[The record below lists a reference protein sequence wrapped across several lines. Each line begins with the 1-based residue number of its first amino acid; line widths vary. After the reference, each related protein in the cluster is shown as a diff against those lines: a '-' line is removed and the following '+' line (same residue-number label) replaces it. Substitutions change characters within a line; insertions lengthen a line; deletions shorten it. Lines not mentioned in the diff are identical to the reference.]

1 MAQNELV
8 YSWMGKSKGICITP
22 SRKPLEKQ
30 DTRVVRGMDL
40 EVWQRGLSC
49 CFRQSGADLRL
60 MNFVRF
66 CIWKRRM
73 IMIALVQGVR
83 GLNEIFQR

>member
-8 YSWMGKSKGICITP
+8 FSWIGKSKGICSTP

-40 EVWQRGLSC
+40 EVRHWGLRC
-49 CFRQSGADLRL
+49 CFCQFLADLWL
-60 MNFVRF
+60 INFVRF
-66 CIWKRRM
+66 CIWKSRM
-73 IMIALVQGVR
+73 IIIVLVQGVR
-83 GLNEIFQR
+83 GLNEIF